1 MKEEEVRPKKVF
13 DNYIKL
19 AIKDTKIF
27 FNESK
32 LNHIA
37 CISCGKKGRVLFNKH
52 NFQYHICDNC
62 FSIYVCP
69 RPNQKSF
76 NDYYKYSSSSKFWAE
91 TFYKVTAKS
100 RIQKIWKPKVKKI
113 LYFKEK
119 YFSKKDIQII
129 DIGGGYGLFADE
141 ISKFNKN
148 ISIIEPAPHLAN
160 ICKEK
165 GHNVIN
171 KFFENISSKDLK
183 NSKKLF
189 VSFELIEHLHSPKKF
204 FQKLHKLLSKKDI
217 FVFTTLSGM
226 GLDIVTLGIK
236 SKSIMP
242 PYHLNFFNPY
252 SIGIFLDKL
261 GFQTLEI
268 TTPGKLD
275 IDILKNNRNILDN
288 LLFKYIFKTSDEK
301 YLKNLQNFISKFNLS
316 SHMMI
321 VCKKK

>member
-1 MKEEEVRPKKVF
+1 MGFLQMKF
-13 DNYIKL
+13 
-19 AIKDTKIF
+19 
-27 FNESK
+27 
-32 LNHIA
+32 LNLI
-37 CISCGKKGRVLFNKH
+37 
-52 NFQYHICDNC
+52 
-62 FSIYVCP
+62 
-69 RPNQKSF
+69 
-76 NDYYKYSSSSKFWAE
+76 
-91 TFYKVTAKS
+91 
-100 RIQKIWKPKVKKI
+100 
-113 LYFKEK
+113 
-119 YFSKKDIQII
+119 
-129 DIGGGYGLFADE
+129 
-141 ISKFNKN
+141 KN

-204 FQKLHKLLSKKDI
+204 FQKLHTNFYLKDI

-252 SIGIFLDKL
+252 SISIFLDKL

-268 TTPGKLD
+268 TTPMLD

-288 LLFKYIFKTSDEK
+288 LLFKYI
-301 YLKNLQNFISKFNLS
+301 LKQVMRSI
-316 SHMMI
+316 
-321 VCKKK
+321 